1 MTMIVCPTRVRNP
14 VEDSSSQLSFPS
26 RVLANMVFTS
36 SDGTAISF
44 LTNIVSISRLSEY
57 VLKAL
62 RRSPELQLQA
72 DEAGVACQRIGH
84 RGQLLRQV
92 TQCDNQDIEIFS
104 AAVQCSRDLPSLYG
118 TSGRQLQPNDCYL
131 LVASTNVIAR
141 GFKMSMRIAQLREQL
156 ATADLLRQ
164 TQRGIPGGVRGAL
177 DLRYLPNCDSKSE
190 QRNGQGD
197 PGEDSES
204 FRVGC

>member
-26 RVLANMVFTS
+26 RVLVNMVFTS
-36 SDGTAISF
+36 SEGTAISF

-92 TQCDNQDIEIFS
+92 AQCDNQDIEIFS
-104 AAVQCSRDLPSLYG
+104 AAVQCSRDLPSIDRA
-118 TSGRQLQPNDCYL
+118 SGRKLQPNHCYL
-131 LVASTNVIAR
+131 PISSPDVIAR
-141 GFKMSMRIAQLREQL
+141 GFEVSMRIAQLGEQL
-156 ATADLLRQ
+156 AASDALRQ
-164 TQRGIPGGVRGAL
+164 TERGIARGVGGSL
-177 DLRYLPNCDSKSE
+177 DLRDLPDRDGKA
-190 QRNGQGD
+190 
-197 PGEDSES
+197 
-204 FRVGC
+204 